1 MISRGTLLL
10 VFHELYLLYKN
21 TKLYISLEIYSHSK
35 YMNTIQYEN
44 AIRISLCV
52 ANIVQ
57 TRHILENNEIRLH

>member
-1 MISRGTLLL
+1 MNYI
-10 VFHELYLLYKN
+10 YC
-21 TKLYISLEIYSHSK
+21 TKIQNYISVSLIYSHSK
-35 YMNTIQYEN
+35 YMNTIQCEN